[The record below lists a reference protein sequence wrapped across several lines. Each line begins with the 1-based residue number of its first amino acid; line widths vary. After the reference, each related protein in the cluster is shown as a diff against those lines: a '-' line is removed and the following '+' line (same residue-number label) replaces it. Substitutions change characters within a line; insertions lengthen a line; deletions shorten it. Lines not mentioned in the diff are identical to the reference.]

1 MVLRRLPLVMESS
14 VSLAIKAGA
23 PAGPDL
29 LKIIEKNQGARAV
42 AADDKKIKIG
52 TMVRLLYPD
61 HPIYGIVIEYQDPY
75 HVMIHWND
83 GYIFPVHVGDL
94 EIVSLV

>member
-1 MVLRRLPLVMESS
+1 MALRRLPLVMENSAN
-14 VSLAIKAGA
+14 LAIRVGVMEA
-23 PAGPDL
+23 PSL
-29 LKIIEKNQGARAV
+29 LKVIEKNRGAKAV
-42 AADDKKIKIG
+42 AAEDKKIKIG

-83 GYIFPVHVGDL
+83 GYIFPVHTGDI
-94 EIVSLV
+94 EVVSLA